1 MQRYRTVHLEQI
13 EHPRVD
19 AQQKRSGIARRSV
32 DFLLSSNGGYLGSLF
47 GIIYG
52 IPKIE
57 TSDSNV
63 HLRKDIW
70 KSRNFL

>member
-1 MQRYRTVHLEQI
+1 MR
-13 EHPRVD
+13 
-19 AQQKRSGIARRSV
+19 RSGIARRSV
-32 DFLLSSNGGYLGSLF
+32 DFLLSLNGGYLGSLF
-47 GIIYG
+47 GIFYG

-63 HLRKDIW
+63 HLRKDTW